1 MKNKKEKRPTVGR
14 KYNKLGSLIWAL
26 KKLWALDRK
35 FVFFIFATI
44 PVAVALPLV
53 QSYFAKVLIDS
64 IGLGAEITEL
74 VTICVGFISAI
85 TALKLLEDFIDRRCW
100 SRQYYPTMVYQRDIF
115 SLYNYYT
122 DFENTE
128 LQEYDELLGYAS
140 ADATRGDCSL
150 EFIWKDISQ
159 TLINAFGIITYA
171 SLLVY
176 INPVVFLI
184 VVIVSVLSYFTTRW
198 QTVYYENH
206 KHEWEKETRK
216 VEYLHNLSDNFPM
229 AKDIKLYGL
238 EGWLDKMMRDYQT
251 YILMWNKKCSI
262 RGVWAAILSG
272 LMTLIQ
278 DGAAYIFL
286 IALLLE
292 GNIGVGDFTFYFGVV
307 GSIAGFMLGIMMNIA
322 KLNTRADKIAYYRN
336 LYDYPNKFNHGEG
349 CTTPVSDIKIEFR
362 DVWYKYTGAED
373 YTIKGLNLTI
383 EPGESIALVGM
394 NGAGK
399 TTLVKLICGLYAPA
413 KGEILVNGKRIDEY
427 NIEEYYTLISAVF
440 QEIDNV
446 AFTIQ
451 EFVSSSDPDKPTA
464 KDDAIAALKSA
475 GIWEKIS
482 SLPCGIDTHLQ
493 KGVYED
499 AVDLSGGQMQKLLLA
514 RAIYK
519 DGPILILD
527 EPTAALDPIA
537 ENNLYLQYREL
548 TKGKTSIY
556 ISHRFASTRFCD
568 RIILLQDGVITES
581 GTHDE
586 LMALNGQYAYMFG
599 VQSQYYKEG
608 EVHA

>member
-1 MKNKKEKRPTVGR
+1 MKKQKEKRPTVGR

-85 TALKLLEDFIDRRCW
+85 TVLKLLEDFIDRRCW

-307 GSIAGFMLGIMMNIA
+307 GSIAGFMLGIMINIA

-427 NIEEYYTLISAVF
+427 NIEEYYRLISAVF

-464 KDDAIAALKSA
+464 KNDAIAALKSA

-482 SLPCGIDTHLQ
+482 SLPYGIDTHLQ

>member
-1 MKNKKEKRPTVGR
+1 MKKQKEKRPTMGR
-14 KYNKLGSLIWAL
+14 KYNKLGSIVWAL
-26 KKLWALDRK
+26 KKLWSLDRK
-35 FVFFIFATI
+35 FVFFIFATV
-44 PVAVALPLV
+44 PVAVVLPLV
-53 QSYFAKVLIDS
+53 QSYFSKVLIDS

-74 VTICVGFISAI
+74 VAICIGFISAI
-85 TALKLLEDFIDRRCW
+85 TVLKLLGDFIDRRCW
-100 SRQYYPTMVYQRDIF
+100 SRQYYPTLVYQRDIF

-159 TLINAFGIITYA
+159 ALINAFGIITYA
-171 SLLVY
+171 SLLAF

-184 VVIVSVLSYFTTRW
+184 VAVVSVLTYFTTRW

-251 YILMWNKKCSI
+251 YILMWNKKCSL

-272 LMTLIQ
+272 FMTLIQ
-278 DGAAYIFL
+278 DDAAYIFL

-336 LYDYPNKFNHGEG
+336 LYDYPNKFNHREG
-349 CTTPVSDIKIEFR
+349 CTAPVSDIKIEFR

-451 EFVSSSDPDKPTA
+451 EFVSSSEPDKPTA
-464 KDDAIAALKSA
+464 KDDAITALKSA
-475 GIWEKIS
+475 GIWEKVS
-482 SLPCGIDTHLQ
+482 SLPYGIDTHLQ

-548 TKGKTSIY
+548 TKGKTSI
-556 ISHRFASTRFCD
+556 
-568 RIILLQDGVITES
+568 
-581 GTHDE
+581 
-586 LMALNGQYAYMFG
+586 
-599 VQSQYYKEG
+599 
-608 EVHA
+608 